1 MNYIEQLHLD
11 AINDT
16 EYELIKHSAIY
27 QIDKD
32 KAAKKSAEITKKIA
46 IEFAE
51 WLLGNVIFNYSGKY
65 RGYSNIE
72 LYQEFLKSKQPN
84 DAIATS

>member
-1 MNYIEQLHLD
+1 MNYVEKLHLD
-11 AINDT
+11 SL
-16 EYELIKHSAIY
+16 ESPQLESELICAHA
-27 QIDKD
+27 DN
-32 KAAKKSAEITKKIA
+32 AAKKSAEITKKIA

-51 WLLGNVIFNYSGKY
+51 WVLGNVVFNYSGKY

-84 DAIATS
+84 DGIKNS